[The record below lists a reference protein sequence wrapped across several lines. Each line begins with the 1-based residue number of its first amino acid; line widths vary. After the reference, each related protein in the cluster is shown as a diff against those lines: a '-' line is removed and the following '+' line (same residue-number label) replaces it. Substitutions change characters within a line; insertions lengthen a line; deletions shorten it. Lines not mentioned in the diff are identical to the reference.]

1 VSLPVNNYFVSPIT
15 ISNVSVP
22 ANVPSGSYLLA
33 FGHHHVY
40 CQWKPLE
47 LAPGSTGKAFLSVQ
61 VSDTQIQISEVATGI
76 ADVVTD
82 ADLLLDP
89 ETVVYTL
96 SGVRLKAANGLPSG
110 VYILV
115 RDGQSRK
122 IVIP

>member
-1 VSLPVNNYFVSPIT
+1 MAS
-15 ISNVSVP
+15 
-22 ANVPSGSYLLA
+22 
-33 FGHHHVY
+33 
-40 CQWKPLE
+40 
-47 LAPGSTGKAFLSVQ
+47 GSTGKAFLSVQ

-115 RDGQSRK
+115 RNGLSRK